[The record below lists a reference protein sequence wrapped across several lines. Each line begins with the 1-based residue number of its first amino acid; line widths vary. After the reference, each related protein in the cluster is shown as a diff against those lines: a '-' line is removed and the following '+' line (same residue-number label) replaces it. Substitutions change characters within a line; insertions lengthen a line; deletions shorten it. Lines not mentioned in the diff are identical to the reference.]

1 MRVEKEA
8 SSELDPEWVKPF
20 EIQVEALL
28 RVADNHGMVLTI
40 ERISDLPPAMGHGHY
55 RMNLWKKRGAA

>member
-1 MRVEKEA
+1 MSVEKDVSA
-8 SSELDPEWVKPF
+8 DIPEVDRADIEQWV
-20 EIQVEALL
+20 EQLL
-28 RVADNHGMVLTI
+28 REVNARGYVLTV